1 MSRARG
7 WQRWS
12 AWVLAGVAL
21 SFFGHGCGDPDGTK
35 GLVLCGS
42 SAHLCDLEKY
52 QCCTPDG
59 GEAKC
64 ILATKSCEGN
74 LLACD
79 DSADCADGQACCEG
93 SKVGSSRCQ
102 DDCQDAYGSKAK
114 QPCASDDE
122 CQQGNCRSFECDGL
136 PRKLCDGYVNAG
148 CTRR

>member
-1 MSRARG
+1 MSVARSL
-7 WQRWS
+7 RRS
-12 AWVLAGVAL
+12 VAGAVAL
-21 SFFGHGCGDPDGTK
+21 LALVALGHGCGDPDGTK

-42 SAHLCDLEKY
+42 GKHLCDLETH
-52 QCCTPDG
+52 QCCTPEG
-59 GEAKC
+59 REAEC
-64 ILATKSCEGN
+64 ILATESCQGS

-102 DDCQDAYGSKAK
+102 DDCQDTYGTKAK

-122 CQQGNCRSFECDGL
+122 CQQGNCRSFDCDGL
-136 PRKLCDGYVNAG
+136 TRKLCDGYVNAG